1 MVVFEQSHAPMH
13 DLAMNYPKV
22 IRDMLAASSM
32 TQAEFARRVKVT
44 QPTVSRWLNGSQKP
58 EIDQHER
65 IAAEAARIGLDD
77 LIARAAALPDDDEAP
92 AGVPVKG
99 WVGASAEAEYYPTE
113 TRLDMAPTI
122 AGATPKTIALE
133 IRGTSLGDWF
143 DRWFVYIDDER
154 KPPAPELVGQPCVVW
169 LADGRVLV
177 KRLQR
182 GKNGLFDLFS
192 NRDGVAPIR
201 NVAVEYASKIKH
213 IGSR

>member
-1 MVVFEQSHAPMH
+1 MH
-13 DLAMNYPKV
+13 DRRMNYPKV
-22 IRDMLAASSM
+22 IKDMLATGGM
-32 TQAEFARRVKVT
+32 TQAEFAKRLKVT

-65 IAAEAARIGLDD
+65 IAAEAARIGLDH
-77 LIARAAALPDDDEAP
+77 LISRASALPEEDDEP

-99 WVGASAEAEYYPTE
+99 WVGASAEAEYYPEE
-113 TRLDMAPTI
+113 TRLDLAPTI
-122 AGATPKTIALE
+122 SDATAKTVAFE

-143 DRWFVYIDDER
+143 DRWFVYFDNER
-154 KPPAPELVGQPCVVW
+154 RPPEPELIGEPCVVW

-182 GKNGLFDLFS
+182 GKDGLFDLFS

-201 NVAVEYASKIKH
+201 NVAVEYAAKVKH
-213 IGSR
+213 IGRR